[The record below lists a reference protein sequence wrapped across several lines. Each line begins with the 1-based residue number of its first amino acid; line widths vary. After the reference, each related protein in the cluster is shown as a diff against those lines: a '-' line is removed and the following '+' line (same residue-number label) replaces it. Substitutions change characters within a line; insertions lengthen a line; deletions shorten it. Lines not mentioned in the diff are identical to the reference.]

1 MHELQRHPYEVG
13 RDTARQLL
21 IRRQLLV
28 GRSRRVDHQRLGVA
42 NVRQM
47 TRQLKRV
54 DNFGAHRCVFTALHP
69 KAQHAAK
76 CVRSERLE
84 RQLV

>member
-1 MHELQRHPYEVG
+1 MDVFNPDRYLVQNVALALLRIDMHELQRHPDEVG

-47 TRQLKRV
+47 TR
-54 DNFGAHRCVFTALHP
+54 
-69 KAQHAAK
+69 
-76 CVRSERLE
+76 
-84 RQLV
+84 